1 MHNLEQ
7 VEDGSCAGSGESGP
21 NTSKSSVYD
30 SGRLDY
36 YDQGKSGENLSF
48 YDNTAMRP
56 DTGEMRVNSYRDEN
70 ETENNSLHRMRAT
83 QNVNGEGSS
92 VQIGFHQE
100 QNVYGEDP
108 SVKSNNAALGRNIC
122 GKVTPEQNVYRGG
135 LGSMTFSEQN
145 IYGEGSRNTAV
156 ERNIY
161 GEGSCTDNYT
171 SQENIVRRNVLRELS
186 LNRGTSQER
195 NIYGEGSSRSN
206 ATIDKRPIYGIRDGS
221 MGRERNQFGRFTS
234 ARPTFIAEELNVY
247 GESSSS
253 QNITT
258 AEERNIYG
266 EGPSTPHLTT
276 AEKRDLYGECS
287 SSQNNTTVEARNVYG
302 EGSSSQNNTT
312 VEARNVYGEGSS
324 SQNNTTVE
332 ARNVYGEGSS
342 TNNRI
347 TTEGQRNYG
356 EVSSTRIGTNA
367 EEQTDEASEE
377 RSKSKAEAAKNAL
390 KSLERDGYDG
400 FIPVYGTGTYAV
412 IRALYSEK
420 QV

>member
-7 VEDGSCAGSGESGP
+7 VEDVSCAGSGESGP

-70 ETENNSLHRMRAT
+70 ETENNYLHRKRAT
-83 QNVNGEGSS
+83 QNVNGEGSR

-161 GEGSCTDNYT
+161 GEGSSTDNYT

-234 ARPTFIAEELNVY
+234 ARPTFIAEEL
-247 GESSSS
+247 
-253 QNITT
+253 
-258 AEERNIYG
+258 
-266 EGPSTPHLTT
+266 
-276 AEKRDLYGECS
+276 
-287 SSQNNTTVEARNVYG
+287 NVYG